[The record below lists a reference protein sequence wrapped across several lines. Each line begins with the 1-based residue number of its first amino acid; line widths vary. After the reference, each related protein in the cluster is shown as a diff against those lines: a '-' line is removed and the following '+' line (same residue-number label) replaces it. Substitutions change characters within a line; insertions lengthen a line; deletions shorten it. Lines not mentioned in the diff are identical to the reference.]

1 MVSVCDEVSEK
12 YDASRVEKAKDEDT
26 LSIHFT
32 QLALKIEK
40 SKNKEFVQYKPITF
54 YAFARAIH
62 IYEKR
67 ASCMHA

>member
-40 SKNKEFVQYKPITF
+40 SKNKEFAVG
-54 YAFARAIH
+54 
-62 IYEKR
+62 
-67 ASCMHA
+67 